1 MAGWVI
7 DKMIRSADPE
17 EEEEEEEEEEDVS
30 QESSI
35 ENCHVRKTLNS

>member
-7 DKMIRSADPE
+7 DKMIRSADP
-17 EEEEEEEEEEDVS
+17 EEEEEEEDVS